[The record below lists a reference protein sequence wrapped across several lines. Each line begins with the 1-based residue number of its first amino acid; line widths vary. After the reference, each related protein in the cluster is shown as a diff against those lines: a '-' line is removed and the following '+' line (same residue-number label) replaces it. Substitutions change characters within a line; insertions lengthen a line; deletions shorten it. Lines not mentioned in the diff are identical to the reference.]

1 MKLHNIEKSIAL
13 FDRAKSLMPGGV
25 NSPVRA
31 FKNING
37 NPIFFEKAKGAYL
50 FDADGNEYIDYIG
63 SWGPMIM
70 GHSHPE
76 VVNAIKNQADLGTS
90 YGAPTGL
97 ESDLASLII
106 QCIPSIE
113 KIRMVNS
120 GTEATMSTIRL
131 ARGYTNK
138 NKIIKFDG
146 CYHGHVDSL
155 LIKAGSGVSTFGLP
169 DSPGIPKDLAKHT
182 ITCPYNDVEAF
193 EKIFHEIKDDLAAV
207 IVEPVAGNMG
217 FVPGTKKFLETLRE
231 KTSSSNSLLIFDE
244 VMSGFRVSLGG
255 AQEIYNIKP
264 DLTALGKVIGGGLPV
279 GAFGGKKD
287 IMDYLAPIGPV
298 YQAGTLSGNP
308 LAMAAGSTLL
318 NLIIKENKTEK
329 HSMSVFNSSFKN
341 IFKTLKSVYQYK
353 NAFLFLIAFFLFIDG
368 AHTVIYLA
376 TTFALNLGLE
386 TSSIIQALIL
396 VQFVAFPATLLWG
409 YVANKYGDKLVL
421 YITITSYICIIIYS
435 TTLSSA
441 LEFYLLAAWVGF
453 VQGGIQGSSRGMFG
467 KLIPKEKAGE
477 FFGLYNVMG
486 RAGAILGPLMVGT
499 FLTLYGNVR
508 IALLPIAVLFIIGG
522 LLLTRVKNEIV

>member
-1 MKLHNIEKSIAL
+1 
-13 FDRAKSLMPGGV
+13 MPGGV

-97 ESDLASLII
+97 ESDVASLII

-318 NLIIKENKTEK
+318 NLIIKENPFELLETNAKELLGG
-329 HSMSVFNSSFKN
+329 MKN
-341 IFKTLKSVYQYK
+341 IMDTAGIPF
-353 NAFLFLIAFFLFIDG
+353 
-368 AHTVIYLA
+368 
-376 TTFALNLGLE
+376 
-386 TSSIIQALIL
+386 
-396 VQFVAFPATLLWG
+396 
-409 YVANKYGDKLVL
+409 
-421 YITITSYICIIIYS
+421 S
-435 TTLSSA
+435 TNQI
-441 LEFYLLAAWVGF
+441 G
-453 VQGGIQGSSRGMFG
+453 GMFG
-467 KLIPKEKAGE
+467 FFFSEKLPNNITDVSASDDNIFALFLNACIRNGIYFAPSKFEAG
-477 FFGLYNVMG
+477 F
-486 RAGAILGPLMVGT
+486 IST
-499 FLTLYGNVR
+499 KHGN
-508 IALLPIAVLFIIGG
+508 
-522 LLLTRVKNEIV
+522 NEIHKTLEIIENIIKIGVTKK

>member
-1 MKLHNIEKSIAL
+1 MHNIEKSIAL

-97 ESDLASLII
+97 ESDLATLII

-217 FVPGTKKFLETLRE
+217 FVPGTKNFLETLRE

-318 NLIIKENKTEK
+318 NLIIKENPFELLEANAKELLGG
-329 HSMSVFNSSFKN
+329 MKN
-341 IFKTLKSVYQYK
+341 IMDTAGIPF
-353 NAFLFLIAFFLFIDG
+353 
-368 AHTVIYLA
+368 
-376 TTFALNLGLE
+376 
-386 TSSIIQALIL
+386 
-396 VQFVAFPATLLWG
+396 
-409 YVANKYGDKLVL
+409 
-421 YITITSYICIIIYS
+421 S
-435 TTLSSA
+435 TNQI
-441 LEFYLLAAWVGF
+441 G
-453 VQGGIQGSSRGMFG
+453 GMFG
-467 KLIPKEKAGE
+467 FFFSEKLPNNITDVSASDDNIFALFLNACIRNGIYFAPSKFEAG
-477 FFGLYNVMG
+477 F
-486 RAGAILGPLMVGT
+486 IST
-499 FLTLYGNVR
+499 KHGN
-508 IALLPIAVLFIIGG
+508 
-522 LLLTRVKNEIV
+522 NEIYKTLEIIENIIKVGVTKK

>member
-1 MKLHNIEKSIAL
+1 
-13 FDRAKSLMPGGV
+13 MPGGV

-97 ESDLASLII
+97 ESDVASLII
-106 QCIPSIE
+106 QCMPSIE

-217 FVPGTKKFLETLRE
+217 FVPGTKKFLETLIE

-318 NLIIKENKTEK
+318 NLIIKENPFELLEANAKELLGG
-329 HSMSVFNSSFKN
+329 MKN
-341 IFKTLKSVYQYK
+341 IMDTAGIPF
-353 NAFLFLIAFFLFIDG
+353 
-368 AHTVIYLA
+368 
-376 TTFALNLGLE
+376 
-386 TSSIIQALIL
+386 
-396 VQFVAFPATLLWG
+396 
-409 YVANKYGDKLVL
+409 
-421 YITITSYICIIIYS
+421 S
-435 TTLSSA
+435 TNQI
-441 LEFYLLAAWVGF
+441 G
-453 VQGGIQGSSRGMFG
+453 GMFG
-467 KLIPKEKAGE
+467 FFFSEKLPNNIADVSASDDNIFALFLNACIRNGIYFAPSKFEAG
-477 FFGLYNVMG
+477 F
-486 RAGAILGPLMVGT
+486 IST
-499 FLTLYGNVR
+499 KHGN
-508 IALLPIAVLFIIGG
+508 
-522 LLLTRVKNEIV
+522 NEIHKTLEIIESIIKIGVTKK

>member
-1 MKLHNIEKSIAL
+1 
-13 FDRAKSLMPGGV
+13 MPGGV

-318 NLIIKENKTEK
+318 NLIIKENPFELLEANAKELLGG
-329 HSMSVFNSSFKN
+329 MKN
-341 IFKTLKSVYQYK
+341 IMDTAGIPF
-353 NAFLFLIAFFLFIDG
+353 
-368 AHTVIYLA
+368 
-376 TTFALNLGLE
+376 
-386 TSSIIQALIL
+386 
-396 VQFVAFPATLLWG
+396 
-409 YVANKYGDKLVL
+409 
-421 YITITSYICIIIYS
+421 S
-435 TTLSSA
+435 TNQI
-441 LEFYLLAAWVGF
+441 G
-453 VQGGIQGSSRGMFG
+453 GMFG
-467 KLIPKEKAGE
+467 FFFSEKLPNNISDVSASDDNIFALFLNACIRNGIYFAPSKFEAG
-477 FFGLYNVMG
+477 F
-486 RAGAILGPLMVGT
+486 IST
-499 FLTLYGNVR
+499 KHGN
-508 IALLPIAVLFIIGG
+508 
-522 LLLTRVKNEIV
+522 NEIHKTLEIIENIIKVGVTKK

>member
-1 MKLHNIEKSIAL
+1 
-13 FDRAKSLMPGGV
+13 MPGGV

-97 ESDLASLII
+97 ESDVASLII

-318 NLIIKENKTEK
+318 NLIIKENPFELLEANAKELLGG
-329 HSMSVFNSSFKN
+329 MRN
-341 IFKTLKSVYQYK
+341 IMNTAGIPF
-353 NAFLFLIAFFLFIDG
+353 
-368 AHTVIYLA
+368 
-376 TTFALNLGLE
+376 
-386 TSSIIQALIL
+386 
-396 VQFVAFPATLLWG
+396 
-409 YVANKYGDKLVL
+409 
-421 YITITSYICIIIYS
+421 S
-435 TTLSSA
+435 TNQM
-441 LEFYLLAAWVGF
+441 G
-453 VQGGIQGSSRGMFG
+453 GMFG
-467 KLIPKEKAGE
+467 FFFSEKLPNNITDVSASDDNIFALFLNACIRNGIYFAPSKFEAG
-477 FFGLYNVMG
+477 F
-486 RAGAILGPLMVGT
+486 IST
-499 FLTLYGNVR
+499 KHGN
-508 IALLPIAVLFIIGG
+508 
-522 LLLTRVKNEIV
+522 NEIHKTLEIIENIIKVGVTKK

>member
-1 MKLHNIEKSIAL
+1 
-13 FDRAKSLMPGGV
+13 MPGGV

-76 VVNAIKNQADLGTS
+76 IVDAIKKQADLGTS

-97 ESDLASLII
+97 ESDVASLII
-106 QCIPSIE
+106 KCIPSIE

-131 ARGYTNK
+131 ARGYTNR

-182 ITCPYNDVEAF
+182 VTCPYNDVEAF
-193 EKIFHEIKDDLAAV
+193 LEIFDKIQDDLAAV
-207 IVEPVAGNMG
+207 IVEPIAGNMG
-217 FVPGTKKFLETLRE
+217 FVPGRKEFLEIIRE
-231 KTSSSNSLLIFDE
+231 KTSSVNSLLIFDE

-279 GAFGGKKD
+279 GAFGGKKE
-287 IMDYLAPIGPV
+287 IMNCLAPIGPV

-318 NLIIKENKTEK
+318 NLVIRENPFKLLEANAK
-329 HSMSVFNSSFKN
+329 KLLDGMKDIMNSADIPF
-341 IFKTLKSVYQYK
+341 
-353 NAFLFLIAFFLFIDG
+353 
-368 AHTVIYLA
+368 
-376 TTFALNLGLE
+376 
-386 TSSIIQALIL
+386 
-396 VQFVAFPATLLWG
+396 
-409 YVANKYGDKLVL
+409 
-421 YITITSYICIIIYS
+421 S
-435 TTLSSA
+435 TNQI
-441 LEFYLLAAWVGF
+441 G
-453 VQGGIQGSSRGMFG
+453 GMFG
-467 KLIPKEKAGE
+467 FFFSDRLPSNIEDVSASDDVIFASFLNSCIKNGIYFAPSKFEAGFKSTKHGVDEIYNTLDIVEK
-477 FFGLYNVMG
+477 
-486 RAGAILGPLMVGT
+486 
-499 FLTLYGNVR
+499 
-508 IALLPIAVLFIIGG
+508 IIKTGV
-522 LLLTRVKNEIV
+522 TKK